1 MASDSGNLS
10 MRQLAKELGVSQP
23 FLSQIKAGKRPMPD
37 SLREKVEALS
47 AYHLLITDKQV
58 GGYGG
63 EASAIRAT
71 NSGAGDGI
79 RTHDFLLGKHQDG
92 IRNISYGSRCTSPL
106 GNHSP
111 LHKPSRKVYSN
122 NDSV

>member
-1 MASDSGNLS
+1 
-10 MRQLAKELGVSQP
+10 
-23 FLSQIKAGKRPMPD
+23 MPD

-63 EASAIRAT
+63 EAPAITAT

-79 RTHDFLLGKHQDG
+79 RTHDFLLGKP
-92 IRNISYGSRCTSPL
+92 RVALISYPILTQEW
-106 GNHSP
+106 
-111 LHKPSRKVYSN
+111 
-122 NDSV
+122 